1 MFISNRLGMLSPNG
15 WCKAFDASG
24 NGYVRSEAAVVV
36 LLQKASA
43 AKRVYASVLGA
54 KTNTDGNKEQGITF
68 PSGGM
73 QNRLIKETY
82 ESIGIN
88 PHDVT
93 YVEAHGTGTK
103 VGDPQEVNSIADFF
117 CKNRPTPLLIGSVKS
132 NMGHSEPA
140 SGLCSLAKIVIA
152 MENGV
157 IPGNLHFES
166 PNKDIPALND
176 GRLKVS

>member
-1 MFISNRLGMLSPNG
+1 
-15 WCKAFDASG
+15 
-24 NGYVRSEAAVVV
+24 
-36 LLQKASA
+36 
-43 AKRVYASVLGA
+43 
-54 KTNTDGNKEQGITF
+54 
-68 PSGGM
+68 M

-82 ESIGIN
+82 EDLDIS
-88 PHDVT
+88 PSDVV

-117 CKNRPTPLLIGSVKS
+117 CKNRSTPLLIGSVKS

-152 MENGV
+152 MESGI
-157 IPGNLHFES
+157 IPQNLHFQS

-176 GRLKVS
+176 GRLKVSQY